1 MLQKSSP
8 NTTDMDAKTVVNIP
22 NQLSTKD
29 TFDPQQVLNQESDLP
44 APSFDEHYKHSLG
57 GTPKEAIQ
65 QYLEFN
71 ITLKRINTSELSK
84 LIGVT
89 RQRVSQ
95 ILDELGE
102 IRHKR
107 TGQIVKICPIC
118 DVKITKNAN
127 ACREHSHKKDNRVEG
142 YKYRCKTC
150 NKFKDLF
157 EFTRSKRSP
166 SGYEHRCLL
175 CRADWQRNYNKTHH
189 GREKH
194 KKIVKALIDKHPERR
209 RAYYKVFKAIKDG
222 VLIKQPCEICS
233 TPKTQAIHTDY
244 TQPLNVRW
252 LCRLCVSRD
261 STNTVTYTPDELEDQ
276 YRKYIN
282 SNQNSNNI
290 SGKWIAAIQKYYRVS
305 TVNKQTLIESL
316 DNYRNISG
324 LDKKYVELTT
334 QFLNDT

>member
-1 MLQKSSP
+1 M
-8 NTTDMDAKTVVNIP
+8 VNYP
-22 NQLSTKD
+22 NQLSANNTPN
-29 TFDPQQVLNQESDLP
+29 PQQAQNREADSPVIY
-44 APSFDEHYKHSLG
+44 PSEQNRYSLE
-57 GTPKEAIQ
+57 GTPKESIQ
-65 QYLEFN
+65 QYLELN
-71 ITLKRINTSELSK
+71 PSLKKINTSELSK
-84 LIGVT
+84 LVGVT

-107 TGQIVKICPIC
+107 TGQIIKNCPIC
-118 DVKITKNAN
+118 DVEITKNAN
-127 ACREHSHKKDNRVEG
+127 ACRKHSHKKDNRIEG

-150 NKFKDLF
+150 NKFKSLS

-166 SGYEHRCLL
+166 SGYEHRCLV
-175 CRADWQRNYNKTHH
+175 CRAVWQRDYNKTHL
-189 GREKH
+189 GRERH
-194 KKIVKALIDKHPERR
+194 KRVVKALIDKHPERR

-252 LCRLCVSRD
+252 LCRLCVSRG
-261 STNTVTYTPDELEDQ
+261 STDTASYTPGKFEDR

-290 SGKWIAAIQKYYRVS
+290 SGKWIAALQKYY
-305 TVNKQTLIESL
+305 TVDTIDKQILTKSL
-316 DNYRNISG
+316 DSYKDIPG
-324 LDKKYVELTT
+324 LDRKYAELTAK
-334 QFLNDT
+334 FLD